1 MEIQQEEG
9 VCKLKK
15 IIYVPSAWFKPFTKS
30 LKKYGFS
37 ENQGDCKLYFKCTP
51 FMKMN
56 ILIVYVDNIIV
67 AVYNFKE
74 IPSLKTHLT
83 EEFEIKGL
91 GTLRYFLS
99 MEEARTKHCMTVCK
113 ESMYLIS

>member
-1 MEIQQEEG
+1 M
-9 VCKLKK
+9 
-15 IIYVPSAWFKPFTKS
+15 VPRAWFKPFTKS

-37 ENQGDCKLYFKCTP
+37 ENQGDSTLYFKWTS
-51 FMKMN
+51 FRKMN
-56 ILIVYVDNIIV
+56 IPIVYVDDIIV

-74 IPSLKTHLT
+74 ISSLKMHLT
-83 EEFEIKGL
+83 EEFEIKGV

-99 MEEARTKHCMTVCK
+99 MEEARTKHCITVCK